1 MKEIKIWQMVLIWIG
16 TEILVTIGY
25 IIYSLYSLSMEIN
38 DVMLG
43 FILPLAVLI
52 AISMFGRVNTKLV
65 KERWSNFK
73 QIASIKEIL
82 IVVAT
87 QIFLSIGLSNLSLG
101 FLASTNMTKA
111 LEAANDT
118 FGNPST
124 NKELVFFLISVV
136 ILAPLLEEMIFRRIV
151 FKRLNLKLSF
161 ITSAV
166 ISSAVFG
173 IGHELLAILG
183 AIVFGVTCCVLYRKY
198 NNLIVPI
205 AVHFLNNLIAGTMI
219 SVGYFQG
226 TLNEQINVITNYDI
240 KVYFISGMLLTAIT
254 IIIFIRFVMKN
265 KQYLKREKTRLEV
278 PSL

>member
-118 FGNPST
+118 FGNPTT

-136 ILAPLLEEMIFRRIV
+136 ILAPLLEEIIFRRIV

-198 NNLIVPI
+198 NNLLVPI
-205 AVHFLNNLIAGTMI
+205 AVHFVNNLIAGTMI

-226 TLNEQINVITNYDI
+226 TLNEHISVITNYDI
-240 KVYFISGMLLTAIT
+240 KVSFISGMLLTTIT
-254 IIIFIRFVMKN
+254 MIIFIRFVMKN
-265 KQYLKREKTRLEV
+265 KQYLKREETRLEV

>member
-25 IIYSLYSLSMEIN
+25 IIYSFYSLSMEIN

-43 FILPLAVLI
+43 FILPLATLI
-52 AISMFGRVNTKLV
+52 AILIFGRVNTKLV

-73 QIASIKEIL
+73 QIANIKEIL

-118 FGNPST
+118 FGNPTT

-136 ILAPLLEEMIFRRIV
+136 ILAPLLEEIIFRKIV

-166 ISSAVFG
+166 ISSAIFG

-183 AIVFGVTCCVLYRKY
+183 AIIFGVTCCVLYKKY
-198 NNLIVPI
+198 NNLLVPI
-205 AVHFLNNLIAGTMI
+205 AVHFVNNLIAGTML

-226 TLNEQINVITNYDI
+226 TLNEQISDITNYDI
-240 KVYFISGMLLTAIT
+240 KVSFMSGILLTTIT
-254 IIIFIRFVMKN
+254 MIIFIRFVMKN
-265 KQYLKREKTRLEV
+265 KQYLKREKTKLEV
-278 PSL
+278 HPL

>member
-25 IIYSLYSLSMEIN
+25 IIYSFYSLSMEIN

-43 FILPLAVLI
+43 FILPLATLI
-52 AISMFGRVNTKLV
+52 AILIFGRVNTKLV

-73 QIASIKEIL
+73 QIANIKEIL

-111 LEAANDT
+111 LEASNDT
-118 FGNPST
+118 FGNPTT

-136 ILAPLLEEMIFRRIV
+136 ILAPLLEEIIFRKIV

-166 ISSAVFG
+166 ISSAIFG

-183 AIVFGVTCCVLYRKY
+183 AIIFGVTCCVLYKKY
-198 NNLIVPI
+198 NNLLVPI
-205 AVHFLNNLIAGTMI
+205 AVHFVNNLIAGTML

-226 TLNEQINVITNYDI
+226 TLNEQISDITNYDI
-240 KVYFISGMLLTAIT
+240 KVSFMSGILLTTIT
-254 IIIFIRFVMKN
+254 MIIFIRFVMKN

-278 PSL
+278 HPL

>member
-124 NKELVFFLISVV
+124 NKELVFFLISIV

-166 ISSAVFG
+166 ISSVIFG

-240 KVYFISGMLLTAIT
+240 KVYFISGMLLTTIT

>member
-118 FGNPST
+118 FGNPTT

-136 ILAPLLEEMIFRRIV
+136 ILAPLLEEIIFRRIV

-198 NNLIVPI
+198 NNLLVPI
-205 AVHFLNNLIAGTMI
+205 AVHFVNNLIAGTMI

-226 TLNEQINVITNYDI
+226 TLNEQISVITNYDI
-240 KVYFISGMLLTAIT
+240 KVSFISGMLLTTIT
-254 IIIFIRFVMKN
+254 MIIFIRFVMKN
-265 KQYLKREKTRLEV
+265 KQYLKREDTRLEV

>member
-25 IIYSLYSLSMEIN
+25 IIYSFYSLSMEIN

-52 AISMFGRVNTKLV
+52 AIFMFGRVNTKLV

-118 FGNPST
+118 FGNPTT

-136 ILAPLLEEMIFRRIV
+136 ILAPLLEEIIFRKIV

-166 ISSAVFG
+166 ISSAIFG

-198 NNLIVPI
+198 NNLLVPI
-205 AVHFLNNLIAGTMI
+205 AVHFVNNLIAGTMI

-240 KVYFISGMLLTAIT
+240 KVSFISGMLLTTIT
-254 IIIFIRFVMKN
+254 MIIFIRFVMKN
-265 KQYLKREKTRLEV
+265 KQYLKREDTRLEV
-278 PSL
+278 TSL

>member
-166 ISSAVFG
+166 ISSVIFG

-240 KVYFISGMLLTAIT
+240 KVYFISGMLLTDIT

>member
-25 IIYSLYSLSMEIN
+25 IIYSFYSLSMEIN

-43 FILPLAVLI
+43 FILPLATLI
-52 AISMFGRVNTKLV
+52 AILIFGRVNTKLV

-73 QIASIKEIL
+73 QIANIKEIL

-118 FGNPST
+118 FGNPTT

-136 ILAPLLEEMIFRRIV
+136 ILAPLLEEIIFRKIV

-166 ISSAVFG
+166 ISSAIFG
-173 IGHELLAILG
+173 IGHDLLAILG
-183 AIVFGVTCCVLYRKY
+183 AIIFGVTCCVLYKKY
-198 NNLIVPI
+198 NNLLVPI
-205 AVHFLNNLIAGTMI
+205 AVHFVNNLIAGTML

-226 TLNEQINVITNYDI
+226 TLNEQISSITNYDI
-240 KVYFISGMLLTAIT
+240 KVSFISGILLTTIT
-254 IIIFIRFVMKN
+254 MIMFIRFVMKN
-265 KQYLKREKTRLEV
+265 KQYLKREKRRLEV
-278 PSL
+278 HSL

>member
-1 MKEIKIWQMVLIWIG
+1 
-16 TEILVTIGY
+16 
-25 IIYSLYSLSMEIN
+25 MEIN

-166 ISSAVFG
+166 ISSVIFG

-240 KVYFISGMLLTAIT
+240 KVYFISGMLLTTIT

>member
-166 ISSAVFG
+166 ISSVIFG

-240 KVYFISGMLLTAIT
+240 KVYFISGMLLTTIT

>member
-25 IIYSLYSLSMEIN
+25 IIYSLYSLSIEIN

-166 ISSAVFG
+166 ISSVIFG

>member
-52 AISMFGRVNTKLV
+52 AIFMFGRVNTKLV

-118 FGNPST
+118 FGNPTT

-136 ILAPLLEEMIFRRIV
+136 ILAPVLEEIIFRKIV

-166 ISSAVFG
+166 ISSAIFG

-183 AIVFGVTCCVLYRKY
+183 AIIFGVTCCVLYRKY
-198 NNLIVPI
+198 NNLLVPI
-205 AVHFLNNLIAGTMI
+205 AVHFLNNLIAGTML

-226 TLNEQINVITNYDI
+226 TLNEQISVITNYDI
-240 KVYFISGMLLTAIT
+240 KVSFISGILLTTIT
-254 IIIFIRFVMKN
+254 MIIFIRFVMKN
-265 KQYLKREKTRLEV
+265 KQYLKREKSRLEV

>member
-166 ISSAVFG
+166 ISSVIFG

-254 IIIFIRFVMKN
+254 IFIRFVMKN

>member
-1 MKEIKIWQMVLIWIG
+1 MKEIKIWQMVIIWIG

-52 AISMFGRVNTKLV
+52 AIFIFGRVNTKLV

-118 FGNPST
+118 FGNPTT

-136 ILAPLLEEMIFRRIV
+136 ILAPLLEEIIFRKIV

-161 ITSAV
+161 ITSSV
-166 ISSAVFG
+166 ISSAIFG

-183 AIVFGVTCCVLYRKY
+183 AIIFGVTCCVLYRKY
-198 NNLIVPI
+198 NNLLVPM
-205 AVHFLNNLIAGTMI
+205 AVHFVNNLIAGAML

-226 TLNEQINVITNYDI
+226 TLNEQISVITNYDI
-240 KVYFISGMLLTAIT
+240 KVSFISGILLTTIT
-254 IIIFIRFVMKN
+254 MIIFIRFVMKN
-265 KQYLKREKTRLEV
+265 KQYLKREKSRVEV

>member
-118 FGNPST
+118 FGNPTT

-136 ILAPLLEEMIFRRIV
+136 ILAPLLEEIIFRRIV

-198 NNLIVPI
+198 NNLLVPI
-205 AVHFLNNLIAGTMI
+205 AVHFVNNLIAGTMI

-226 TLNEQINVITNYDI
+226 TLNEQISVITNYDI
-240 KVYFISGMLLTAIT
+240 KVSFISGMLLTTIT
-254 IIIFIRFVMKN
+254 MIIFIRFVMKN
-265 KQYLKREKTRLEV
+265 KQYLKREETRLEV

>member
-1 MKEIKIWQMVLIWIG
+1 MKEIKIWQMILIWIG
-16 TEILVTIGY
+16 TETLVTIGY
-25 IIYSLYSLSMEIN
+25 IIYSFYSLSMEIN

-43 FILPLAVLI
+43 FTLPLSALI
-52 AISMFGRVNTKLV
+52 AILIFGRVNTKLI

-73 QIASIKEIL
+73 QIANIKEIL

-118 FGNPST
+118 FGNPT
-124 NKELVFFLISVV
+124 TDKELVFFLISVV
-136 ILAPLLEEMIFRRIV
+136 ILAPLLEEIIFRRIV

-166 ISSAVFG
+166 ISSAIFG

-198 NNLIVPI
+198 NNLLVPI
-205 AVHFLNNLIAGTMI
+205 AVHFVNNLIAGTMI

-226 TLNEQINVITNYDI
+226 TLNEQISVITNYDI
-240 KVYFISGMLLTAIT
+240 KLSFISGMLLTTIT
-254 IIIFIRFVMKN
+254 MIIFIRFVMKN

-278 PSL
+278 HSL

>member
-166 ISSAVFG
+166 ISSVIFG

-278 PSL
+278 PFL

>member
-25 IIYSLYSLSMEIN
+25 IIYSFYSLSMEIN

-43 FILPLAVLI
+43 FILPLATLI
-52 AISMFGRVNTKLV
+52 AILIFGRVNTKLV

-73 QIASIKEIL
+73 QIANIKEIL

-118 FGNPST
+118 FGNPTT

-136 ILAPLLEEMIFRRIV
+136 ILAPLLEEIIFRKII

-166 ISSAVFG
+166 ISSAIFG

-183 AIVFGVTCCVLYRKY
+183 AIIFGVTCCVLYKKY
-198 NNLIVPI
+198 NNLLVPI
-205 AVHFLNNLIAGTMI
+205 AVHFVNNLIAGTML

-226 TLNEQINVITNYDI
+226 TLNEQISDITNYDI
-240 KVYFISGMLLTAIT
+240 KVSFMSGILLTTIT
-254 IIIFIRFVMKN
+254 MIIFIRFVMKN
-265 KQYLKREKTRLEV
+265 KQYLKREKTKLEV
-278 PSL
+278 HPL

>member
-25 IIYSLYSLSMEIN
+25 IIYSFYSLSMEIN

-43 FILPLAVLI
+43 FILPLATLI
-52 AISMFGRVNTKLV
+52 AILIFGRVNTKLV

-73 QIASIKEIL
+73 QIANIKEIL

-111 LEAANDT
+111 LGAANDT
-118 FGNPST
+118 FGNPTT

-136 ILAPLLEEMIFRRIV
+136 ILAPLLEEIIFRKIV

-166 ISSAVFG
+166 ISSAIFG

-183 AIVFGVTCCVLYRKY
+183 AIIFGVTCCVLYKKY
-198 NNLIVPI
+198 NNLLVPI
-205 AVHFLNNLIAGTMI
+205 AVHFVNNLIAGTML

-226 TLNEQINVITNYDI
+226 TLNEQISDITNYDI
-240 KVYFISGMLLTAIT
+240 KVSFMSGILLTTIT
-254 IIIFIRFVMKN
+254 MIIFIRFVMKN
-265 KQYLKREKTRLEV
+265 KQYLKRDKTKLEV
-278 PSL
+278 HPL

>member
-25 IIYSLYSLSMEIN
+25 IIYSFYSLSMEIN

-43 FILPLAVLI
+43 FILPLATLI
-52 AISMFGRVNTKLV
+52 AILIFGRVNTKLV

-73 QIASIKEIL
+73 QIANIKEIL

-118 FGNPST
+118 FGNPTT

-136 ILAPLLEEMIFRRIV
+136 ILAPLLEEIIFRKIV

-166 ISSAVFG
+166 ISSAIFG

-183 AIVFGVTCCVLYRKY
+183 AIIFGVTCCVLYKKY
-198 NNLIVPI
+198 NNLLVPI
-205 AVHFLNNLIAGTMI
+205 AVHFVNNLIAGTML

-226 TLNEQINVITNYDI
+226 TLNEQISDITNYDI
-240 KVYFISGMLLTAIT
+240 KVSFMSGILLTTIT
-254 IIIFIRFVMKN
+254 MIIFIRFVMKN

-278 PSL
+278 HPL

>member
-16 TEILVTIGY
+16 TEILVTIGS

-166 ISSAVFG
+166 ISSVIFG

-240 KVYFISGMLLTAIT
+240 KVYFISGMLLTTIT

>member
-25 IIYSLYSLSMEIN
+25 IIYSFYSLSMEIN

-43 FILPLAVLI
+43 FILPLATLI
-52 AISMFGRVNTKLV
+52 AILIFGRVNTKLV

-73 QIASIKEIL
+73 QIANIKEIL

-118 FGNPST
+118 FGNPTT

-136 ILAPLLEEMIFRRIV
+136 ILAPLLEEIIFRKIV

-166 ISSAVFG
+166 ISSAIFG

-183 AIVFGVTCCVLYRKY
+183 AIIFGVTCCVLYKKY
-198 NNLIVPI
+198 NNLLVPI
-205 AVHFLNNLIAGTMI
+205 AVHFVNNLIAGTML

-226 TLNEQINVITNYDI
+226 TLNEQISDITNYDI
-240 KVYFISGMLLTAIT
+240 KVSFMSGILLTTIT
-254 IIIFIRFVMKN
+254 MIIFIRFVMKN
-265 KQYLKREKTRLEV
+265 KQYLKRDKTKLEV
-278 PSL
+278 HPL

>member
-25 IIYSLYSLSMEIN
+25 IIYSFYSLSMEIN

-52 AISMFGRVNTKLV
+52 AIFMFGRVNTKLV

-101 FLASTNMTKA
+101 VLASTNMTKA

-118 FGNPST
+118 FGNPTT

-136 ILAPLLEEMIFRRIV
+136 ILAPLLEEIIFRKIV

-166 ISSAVFG
+166 ISSAIFG

-198 NNLIVPI
+198 NNLLVPI
-205 AVHFLNNLIAGTMI
+205 AVHFVNNLIAGTMI

-240 KVYFISGMLLTAIT
+240 KVSFISGMLLTTIT
-254 IIIFIRFVMKN
+254 MIIFIRFVMKN
-265 KQYLKREKTRLEV
+265 KQYLKREDTRLEV
-278 PSL
+278 TSL

>member
-124 NKELVFFLISVV
+124 NKELVFLLISVV

-166 ISSAVFG
+166 ISSVIFG

-240 KVYFISGMLLTAIT
+240 KVYFISGMLLTATT

>member
-25 IIYSLYSLSMEIN
+25 MIYSFYSGSMEIN
-38 DVMLG
+38 DVILG

-52 AISMFGRVNTKLV
+52 AILMFGRVNTKLV
-65 KERWSNFK
+65 RERWTNFK
-73 QIASIKEIL
+73 QIANIKEIL
-82 IVVAT
+82 IVVST

-118 FGNPST
+118 FGNPTT

-136 ILAPLLEEMIFRRIV
+136 ILAPLLEEIIFRKIV

-161 ITSAV
+161 ITSAA
-166 ISSAVFG
+166 ISSAIFG
-173 IGHELLAILG
+173 IGHEILAMLG
-183 AIVFGVTCCVLYRKY
+183 AIIFGVTCCVLYRKY

-205 AVHFLNNLIAGTMI
+205 AVHFVNNLIAGIML

-226 TLNEQINVITNYDI
+226 TLNEQISVITNYDI
-240 KVYFISGMLLTAIT
+240 KMSFISGIFLTTIT
-254 IIIFIRFVMKN
+254 MIVFIMFIIKN
-265 KQYLKREKTRLEV
+265 KQYLKREDRRLDV

>member
-1 MKEIKIWQMVLIWIG
+1 MKEIKIWQIVLIWIG

-52 AISMFGRVNTKLV
+52 AIFMFGRVNTKLV

-118 FGNPST
+118 FGNPTT
-124 NKELVFFLISVV
+124 NKELVFFLISVM
-136 ILAPLLEEMIFRRIV
+136 ILAPLLEEIIFRKIV

-166 ISSAVFG
+166 ISSAIFG

-183 AIVFGVTCCVLYRKY
+183 AIIFGVTCCVLYRKY
-198 NNLIVPI
+198 NNLLVPI
-205 AVHFLNNLIAGTMI
+205 AVHFLNNLIAGTML

-226 TLNEQINVITNYDI
+226 TLNEQISVITNYDI
-240 KVYFISGMLLTAIT
+240 KVSFISGILLTTIT
-254 IIIFIRFVMKN
+254 MIIFIRFVMKN
-265 KQYLKREKTRLEV
+265 KQYLKREKSRLEV

>member
-25 IIYSLYSLSMEIN
+25 IIYSFYSLSMEIN

-43 FILPLAVLI
+43 FTLPLAALI
-52 AISMFGRVNTKLV
+52 AILIFGRVNIKLV

-73 QIASIKEIL
+73 QIANIKEIL

-118 FGNPST
+118 LGNPTT

-136 ILAPLLEEMIFRRIV
+136 ILAPLLEEIIFRKIV

-166 ISSAVFG
+166 ISSAIFG
-173 IGHELLAILG
+173 IGHELLSILG
-183 AIVFGVTCCVLYRKY
+183 AIIFGVTCCVLYKKY
-198 NNLIVPI
+198 NNLLVPI
-205 AVHFLNNLIAGTMI
+205 AVHFVNNLIAGTML

-226 TLNEQINVITNYDI
+226 TLNEQISSITNYDI
-240 KVYFISGMLLTAIT
+240 KVSFISGILLTTIT
-254 IIIFIRFVMKN
+254 MIMFIRFVMKN
-265 KQYLKREKTRLEV
+265 KQYLKREKRRLEV
-278 PSL
+278 HSL

>member
-52 AISMFGRVNTKLV
+52 AIFMFGRVNTKLV

-118 FGNPST
+118 FGNPTT
-124 NKELVFFLISVV
+124 NKELVFFLISVM
-136 ILAPLLEEMIFRRIV
+136 ILAPLLEEIIFRKIV

-166 ISSAVFG
+166 ISSAIFG

-183 AIVFGVTCCVLYRKY
+183 AIIFGVTCCVLYRKY
-198 NNLIVPI
+198 NNLLVPI
-205 AVHFLNNLIAGTMI
+205 AVHFLNNLIAGTML

-226 TLNEQINVITNYDI
+226 TLNEQISVITNYDI
-240 KVYFISGMLLTAIT
+240 KVSFISGILLTTIT
-254 IIIFIRFVMKN
+254 MIIFIRFVMKN
-265 KQYLKREKTRLEV
+265 KQYLKREKSRLEV

>member
-25 IIYSLYSLSMEIN
+25 IIYSFYSLSMEIN

-43 FILPLAVLI
+43 FILPLATLI
-52 AISMFGRVNTKLV
+52 AILIFGRVNTKLV

-73 QIASIKEIL
+73 QIANIKEIL

-118 FGNPST
+118 FGNPTT

-136 ILAPLLEEMIFRRIV
+136 ILAPLLEEIIFRKII

-166 ISSAVFG
+166 ISSAIFG

-183 AIVFGVTCCVLYRKY
+183 AIIFGVTCCVLYKKY
-198 NNLIVPI
+198 NNLLVPI
-205 AVHFLNNLIAGTMI
+205 AVHFVNNLIAGTML

-226 TLNEQINVITNYDI
+226 TLNEQISDITNYDI
-240 KVYFISGMLLTAIT
+240 KVSFMSGILLTTIT
-254 IIIFIRFVMKN
+254 MIIFIRFVMKN

-278 PSL
+278 HPL

>member
-166 ISSAVFG
+166 ISSVIFG

-240 KVYFISGMLLTAIT
+240 KVYFISGMLLTATT

>member
-166 ISSAVFG
+166 ISSVIFG

>member
-166 ISSAVFG
+166 ISSVIFG

-240 KVYFISGMLLTAIT
+240 KVYFISGMLLTATT
-254 IIIFIRFVMKN
+254 IIIFIRLVMKN